1 MGAIKV
7 PCQPAWTALSKAAIA
22 TTVLPLPTSPCTKRD
37 IGSGRAKSF
46 SISENKHWKMLEKEA
61 KESHKKTKKLESQ
74 ETSYD
79 QFFLD
84 YMDS

>member
-1 MGAIKV
+1 
-7 PCQPAWTALSKAAIA
+7 
-22 TTVLPLPTSPCTKRD
+22 
-37 IGSGRAKSF
+37 
-46 SISENKHWKMLEKEA
+46 MLEKEA